1 MRIPSIT
8 GFFKTLWLKS
18 RLEQPPLVLDS
29 PVPGTDISVKFAV
42 HTWFEF
48 HNRAQ
53 ASFTGEPDMVEW
65 LKTQLRRGDIFWD
78 IGANVGAYSLL
89 ASKLLP
95 EAKIYS
101 FEPFIPTFSH
111 LWENVLL
118 NSASDRV
125 FPLNIGLLNKTA
137 PEKLAINDVRAG
149 SSQHQVGGSG
159 GVATQ
164 FVISMRGDE
173 IPNRL
178 GIPFPNLLK
187 LDIDGLEV
195 EAVDG
200 LEGVLKNPT
209 LRQAMI
215 EVEAGKT
222 EQKVERLFQDF
233 GFERIANPLT
243 KATNGIFNA
252 LFSRA

>member
-1 MRIPSIT
+1 MPSIK
-8 GFFKTLWLKS
+8 GFLKALWLKS
-18 RLEQPPLVLDS
+18 RLEQPPLVVNS
-29 PVPGTDISVKFAV
+29 PVPGTDISIKFAV

-53 ASFTGEPDMVEW
+53 GSYTGEPDMVNW
-65 LKTQLRRGDIFWD
+65 LKSQLQPDDVFWD

-89 ASKLLP
+89 ASRLCP
-95 EAKIYS
+95 QARIYS

-111 LWENVLL
+111 LWENILL
-118 NSASDRV
+118 NGASDRV
-125 FPLNIGLLNKTA
+125 FPLNMGLLNKTA
-137 PEKLAINDVRAG
+137 PEKLAVNDIRAG

-159 GVATQ
+159 GVANQ

-173 IPNRL
+173 IPQRL
-178 GIPFPNLLK
+178 GVAIPNLLK

-195 EAVDG
+195 EAVEG
-200 LEGVLKNPT
+200 LDGVLKNPS

-215 EVEAGKT
+215 EVESGKT
-222 EQKVERLFQDF
+222 EKKVERLFQDS

-243 KATNGIFNA
+243 KATNGVFNA